1 MSDFVYR
8 TSAPAT
14 GLRKPRNLPVKYRME
29 QPRPGYVAVRP
40 QSNQGVF
47 SFGLLSFALAA
58 FLAFKV
64 MLVVALNPTVYSLRV
79 GILAEGTSVERIGA
93 RLMDIDPVTQF
104 VSQMI
109 LSVF

>member
-8 TSAPAT
+8 TNASAN
-14 GLRKPRNLPVKYRME
+14 GLRKPRNLPVQYRMD

-40 QSNQGVF
+40 QSNEGVF
-47 SFGLLSFALAA
+47 TFGLISFALAA

-64 MLVVALNPTVYSLRV
+64 MLVVALNPTVYGLRV
-79 GILAEGTSVERIGA
+79 DVLANGTSIERLGA
-93 RLMDIDPVTQF
+93 RLMDIDPITQF
-104 VSQMI
+104 FSQMI